1 MSEYIILQIYSKA
14 NMFDHSLMTRIGNQD
29 DKCV

>member
-14 NMFDHSLMTRIGNQD
+14 NMLSHTLMTKIGNQD